1 MEIIVALKD
10 PTINEFAT
18 FAKLSPPNAAYKVN
32 RLIKKG
38 YVNKIQSTTD
48 KREYHL
54 VATEK
59 YSKNYGV
66 IYDYIGVVMGR
77 IQDKF
82 SPDEVNKLDAILQ
95 TTADE
100 LMPEVKIEEEKTK
113 KWQDS
118 ILYSKGDGART
129 HRLLFTILWKENS
142 TLAGFVSE
150 SDCLVYLYYQR
161 RHEWQQPY
169 PAKKMRVEH
178 CHVESLGQE
187 RYQQQQMQQ
196 YGSQGKRTDGEDVG
210 EKSQLEYALSAAAV
224 EAVPQ
229 SGQTQGG
236 ECHRRSSHAA
246 ETNTFIHADRYGS
259 TGTQPYIECCDSSS
273 GDQYA
278 GDADF
283 THGRLVEHG
292 FVVRPRFVVDK
303 LRIGRFHAD
312 GKSRQTVSYQIYE

>member
-1 MEIIVALKD
+1 MLEKSFSDIYTKFKMSLYSKVFKEFSDNDAEALTAVEVLCMEIIVALKD

-113 KWQDS
+113 K
-118 ILYSKGDGART
+118 
-129 HRLLFTILWKENS
+129 
-142 TLAGFVSE
+142 
-150 SDCLVYLYYQR
+150 
-161 RHEWQQPY
+161 
-169 PAKKMRVEH
+169 
-178 CHVESLGQE
+178 
-187 RYQQQQMQQ
+187 
-196 YGSQGKRTDGEDVG
+196 
-210 EKSQLEYALSAAAV
+210 
-224 EAVPQ
+224 
-229 SGQTQGG
+229 
-236 ECHRRSSHAA
+236 
-246 ETNTFIHADRYGS
+246 
-259 TGTQPYIECCDSSS
+259 
-273 GDQYA
+273 
-278 GDADF
+278 
-283 THGRLVEHG
+283 
-292 FVVRPRFVVDK
+292 
-303 LRIGRFHAD
+303 
-312 GKSRQTVSYQIYE
+312 